1 MHDVSKLNIQEN
13 LWMVRMF
20 VNVAVFITVSFS
32 KKWFIKVKDIL
43 ELPQMFTSE
52 ILEPNLFQILLKV
65 ILALD
70 SPSIWSCF

>member
-13 LWMVRMF
+13 LWMVRKF